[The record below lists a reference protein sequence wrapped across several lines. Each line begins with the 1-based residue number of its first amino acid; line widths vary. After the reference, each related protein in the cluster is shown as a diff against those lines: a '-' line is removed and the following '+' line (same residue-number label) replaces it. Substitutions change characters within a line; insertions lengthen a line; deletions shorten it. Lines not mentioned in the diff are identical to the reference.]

1 MDSSIWTRII
11 EAIKFVFKEKFSA
24 AFKGMCFG
32 LIGSLNI
39 FWSGQVLG
47 PVVGYGVKVVGTVI
61 LTALTTFTSAYVSY
75 RFDKWKENQK
85 KSPNQSR
92 KRNAA

>member
-39 FWSGQVLG
+39 FWSGQVFG
-47 PVVGYGVKVVGTVI
+47 PLVGYGVKVVGTVV

-85 KSPNQSR
+85 KSLSSKNRR
-92 KRNAA
+92 KAA